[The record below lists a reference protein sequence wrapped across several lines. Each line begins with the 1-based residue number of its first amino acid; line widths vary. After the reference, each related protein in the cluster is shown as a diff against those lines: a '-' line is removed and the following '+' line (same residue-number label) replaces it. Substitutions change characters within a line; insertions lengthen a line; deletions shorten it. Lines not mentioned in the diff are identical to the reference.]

1 MSLNVSNVSA
11 DKFGKSSTKETGK
24 MIVLMFVSPETES
37 RSGTFIFF
45 SILETFKSREIFR
58 GTGQVHCRISLY

>member
-24 MIVLMFVSPETES
+24 MMILMFVSTERES
-37 RSGTFIFF
+37 RSGSPLLLF
-45 SILETFKSREIFR
+45 SIFR
-58 GTGQVHCRISLY
+58 NFQI